1 MQEAIIIH
9 SQTLMK
15 WMIVG
20 QNLKTLIN
28 ISKLKSSII
37 VFNLMSVFISDV
49 LSLLYTN
56 LLLA

>member
-1 MQEAIIIH
+1 MQEAIIIY

-37 VFNLMSVFISDV
+37 VFNLMSVFISDA